1 LLIQLIIKKQLNLA
15 KNIKKPTTSFSAE
28 VPLRQERLLFPI
40 VGIGASAGGL
50 EAELREEIARL
61 KKLLD

>member
-1 LLIQLIIKKQLNLA
+1 M
-15 KNIKKPTTSFSAE
+15 
-28 VPLRQERLLFPI
+28 RQERLLFPI